1 MLNEY
6 DEEIMNLLKI
16 KQEIEELKTNI
27 TNTKEYFRK
36 EEEKLKKKVE
46 NIDILIEN
54 SYFILTKLGE
64 QFEKETELS
73 KEDKK
78 EVLFFTSIQI
88 TRQFI
93 LECIFKNN
101 LFSLK
106 NENYRIAHDDSD
118 MKKRLKIE
126 KENSSFYKISKDSNI
141 TSNKYRTVK
150 DILLSPSI
158 PYDAARNSKKFNE
171 NLGGGHYHRAKTL
184 GHDPILGWI
193 FGVFN
198 ILTGTITLSNLNT
211 YQVDMN
217 GLTFEKQVSTFGI
230 FDDGIRSIIEDPRRL
245 VAAVFMQSLHL
256 KSDINTKAGLPIPIL
271 TLFENFGTKI
281 YKSYDW
287 ICLKRDLSII
297 GIQYIFA
304 KIIDFIL
311 ICYREIKYQNIKI
324 DRNIH
329 QAKTQKIILFSNS
342 LSSTNNIVKV
352 LLTKKY
358 YSLDIGGIL
367 NTLINFF
374 VILNKL
380 SNLKLEYMFDNFEK
394 LVKGEIEE
402 WQIKI

>member
-1 MLNEY
+1 M
-6 DEEIMNLLKI
+6 
-16 KQEIEELKTNI
+16 
-27 TNTKEYFRK
+27 
-36 EEEKLKKKVE
+36 
-46 NIDILIEN
+46 
-54 SYFILTKLGE
+54 
-64 QFEKETELS
+64 
-73 KEDKK
+73 
-78 EVLFFTSIQI
+78 
-88 TRQFI
+88 
-93 LECIFKNN
+93 
-101 LFSLK
+101 
-106 NENYRIAHDDSD
+106 
-118 MKKRLKIE
+118 
-126 KENSSFYKISKDSNI
+126 
-141 TSNKYRTVK
+141 
-150 DILLSPSI
+150 
-158 PYDAARNSKKFNE
+158 
-171 NLGGGHYHRAKTL
+171 
-184 GHDPILGWI
+184 
-193 FGVFN
+193 
-198 ILTGTITLSNLNT
+198 SNLNT

-342 LSSTNNIVKV
+342 LSSTSNIVKV